1 MLTLTE
7 DRRGP
12 PGRTL
17 ARREFL
23 KIGALGIGGL
33 SLAQLLA
40 CRQASAAAGDY
51 LKDRSVILLFL
62 QGGPP
67 HIEMFDPKMTA
78 PAEIRSI
85 TGEVATTIPGVTFGG
100 TMPELAKRAHRFSL
114 VRSYGSRNY
123 DHVYDSVVSAGNRL
137 KASVSSIYARVAGN
151 NHPTKGIPRNVL
163 LLPEAVRPGLKLQ
176 SNFETSALP
185 TLTTPGELGPSYA
198 PFNPIGGG
206 ELKENM
212 ELRIPR
218 SRLDDR
224 RYLLAQLDRMRRD
237 ADASGILEG
246 IDSYQQQVFDVVTG
260 GAAKA
265 FDLSDEDPRT
275 IERYDTSSLFSNDE
289 VQQWGDM
296 RRATNLLGK
305 QLLLARR
312 LCEAGCGFVTVS
324 DCGWDFHSNRNSPRN
339 LGGMNYL
346 GPQVDHAVS
355 AFMDD
360 VEERGL
366 SDKILLVVT
375 GEMGRTPRINNNGGR
390 DHYGKLTSLALF
402 GGGLKMGQVIG
413 QSDRQASEPA
423 ASPYGPE
430 NLLATILHALFD
442 IGTLRLDTRL
452 PQEITRL
459 ADEHPP
465 IEPLF

>member
-1 MLTLTE
+1 
-7 DRRGP
+7 
-12 PGRTL
+12 
-17 ARREFL
+17 
-23 KIGALGIGGL
+23 
-33 SLAQLLA
+33 
-40 CRQASAAAGDY
+40 
-51 LKDRSVILLFL
+51 
-62 QGGPP
+62 
-67 HIEMFDPKMTA
+67 
-78 PAEIRSI
+78 
-85 TGEVATTIPGVTFGG
+85 
-100 TMPELAKRAHRFSL
+100 
-114 VRSYGSRNY
+114 
-123 DHVYDSVVSAGNRL
+123 VSAGNRL

-151 NHPTKGIPRNVL
+151 NHPTMGIPRNVL
-163 LLPEAVRPGLKLQ
+163 ILPEAVSPGLKLQ
-176 SNFETSALP
+176 TNFETSALP
-185 TLTTPGELGPSYA
+185 TLTTPGELGPSLA

-206 ELKENM
+206 QLKENM

-218 SRLDDR
+218 ARLDDR

-246 IDSYQQQVFDVVTG
+246 IDRYQQQVFDVVTG

-265 FDLSDEDPRT
+265 FDLSEEDPKT
-275 IERYDTSSLFSNDE
+275 MERYDTSSLFSNEE

-312 LCEAGCGFVTVS
+312 LCEAGCVFVTVS

-339 LGGMNYL
+339 LGGMHYL
-346 GPQVDHAVS
+346 GPQVDHAVA
-355 AFMDD
+355 AFIDD

-375 GEMGRTPRINNNGGR
+375 GEMGRTPRINKNGGR

-423 ASPYGPE
+423 TSPFGPE
-430 NLLATILHALFD
+430 NLFATILHVLFD

-465 IEPLF
+465 IEPLM